1 MSKKIT
7 LNKKLNFTILPIIIG
22 GFLLMITFTYFYIS
36 DILQKDLY
44 SSIQKSVHEKANTV
58 DGWLQYHLLEV
69 ESIAATPAA
78 QEINTSFNEIDE
90 LNKSRYVYFKKTYP
104 DDYSDIYAASLDS
117 TYHTIQGNEGNL
129 TVFEGSLKGRDYF
142 ESIKSGG
149 PKQITPPLVSKTTQK
164 PTVFMVAPIKDASGK
179 SLGLVGAGIGLKF
192 IKDTAEG
199 LKYGQGG
206 YTVIL
211 AQDGT
216 YLASPDESLVMKKNE
231 NKDLDGL
238 LKYISEN
245 DSGNYR
251 YTLNGQNKI
260 AFFEKVPTTNWAIVT
275 TVVESEILAPIA
287 TLRNI
292 LVILAVLIIL
302 VIILVI
308 FLVTRKLFKPLTKL
322 NDITTQVACGD
333 LTGKIDN
340 ISKDE
345 IGELSENVSKMISQQ
360 RNILGEITIASKEIT
375 TLAAES
381 NNNAQSMLQSS
392 TEQSGSMNDLTLNM
406 NDMASSI
413 SEIATS
419 ASNFA
424 QLVNS
429 TTQKGNIAT
438 QKGTEAVNI
447 SLQGKLDMKKIIDE
461 MHSIKESVSILSNSV
476 SNVGKSASEI
486 KDIIGVISDIADQTN
501 LLALNAAI
509 EAARAGESGKGFAVV
524 ADEIRKL
531 AENSTKSTS
540 SIASLLGKVEEV
552 INGTVEE
559 TEISVG
565 KINNGVQL
573 IGNTSQNFENIFDVV
588 KETTEIVQNI
598 ISDIENMDKLSTDIA
613 ATTEEQSASSEEV
626 LATAEMVNKMAE
638 HISKNSNE
646 IASSSETLTQR
657 ANDLNEL
664 VEKFKL

>member
-1 MSKKIT
+1 
-7 LNKKLNFTILPIIIG
+7 
-22 GFLLMITFTYFYIS
+22 MISFTYFYIS
-36 DILQKDLY
+36 DMLTKDLY
-44 SSIQKSVHEKANTV
+44 SSILQSVHEKTNTV

-78 QEINTSFNEIDE
+78 QNINTSFKEIDE
-90 LNKSRYVYFKKTYP
+90 LNKNRYSYFKKTYP

-129 TVFEGSLKGRDYF
+129 SVFEGSLKGRDYF

-164 PTVFMVAPIKDASGK
+164 PTVFMVAPIKDISGK

-192 IKDTAEG
+192 VKDTAED
-199 LKYGQGG
+199 LKYGKSG
-206 YTVIL
+206 YTEVIAEDGTIL
-211 AQDGT
+211 AN
-216 YLASPDESLVMKKNE
+216 PDESLVMTKNE
-231 NKDLDGL
+231 NKDLDAL
-238 LKYISEN
+238 YKYMADN
-245 DSGNYR
+245 NSGTYR
-251 YTLNGQNKI
+251 YTNKGQSKI
-260 AFFEKVPTTNWAIVT
+260 AFFQKVPTTNWTIVT
-275 TVVESEILAPIA
+275 VSVESELTAPIT

-292 LVILAVLIIL
+292 LSILAILIIL
-302 VIILVI
+302 IIILVI

-322 NDITTQVACGD
+322 NDVANQVACGD
-333 LTGKIDN
+333 LTGKIEN

-345 IGELSENVSKMISQQ
+345 IGQLSENVSKMISQQ
-360 RNILGEITIASKEIT
+360 RNILGEITNASKEIT
-375 TLAAES
+375 NLATES
-381 NNNAQSMLQSS
+381 NNGAQLMLHSS
-392 TEQSGSMNDLTLNM
+392 IEQSKSMNDLTQNM
-406 NDMASSI
+406 NDMTSSI
-413 SEIATS
+413 TEIATS
-419 ASNFA
+419 VGNFA
-424 QLVNS
+424 ELVNS
-429 TTQKGNIAT
+429 TTIKGNIAT

-447 SLQGKLDMKKIIDE
+447 SLQGKLDMKKIIAE
-461 MHSIKESVSILSNSV
+461 MQSIKESVSILSNSV
-476 SNVGKSASEI
+476 SNVGKSALEI
-486 KDIIGVISDIADQTN
+486 KDIVGVISDIADQTN

-540 SIASLLGKVEEV
+540 SIASLIGKVEEV
-552 INGTVEE
+552 INGTVKE

-598 ISDIENMDKLSTDIA
+598 ISDIENMDKVSTDIA

-626 LATAEMVNKMAE
+626 LATAELVNQMANN
-638 HISKNSNE
+638 ISKNSNE
-646 IASSSETLTQR
+646 IANSSETLTQR
-657 ANDLNEL
+657 VNELNLL
-664 VEKFKL
+664 VEKFKLE